1 MSRSQTSTLELWKN
15 HEGLRAEC
23 SANGVLQ
30 QRGPPPRFLASRNPR
45 GEVVQAGCSGLC
57 PRKQRQPVS
66 GTEPVATTEAC
77 LLLQGP
83 LFKKPPGLAILFPC
97 LDSYPS
103 PNSMPGLAPGS
114 PWSMFGAPPL
124 MCTYL
129 GPKYGCR
136 GHADLELRCGL
147 RLPAKQLPYY
157 FSCSPFASH

>member
-1 MSRSQTSTLELWKN
+1 MGCSSRR
-15 HEGLRAEC
+15 GLRHG
-23 SANGVLQ
+23 SWLQ
-30 QRGPPPRFLASRNPR
+30 EAP

-66 GTEPVATTEAC
+66 GTEPVATTETC
-77 LLLQGP
+77 LLLQGSSTGP
-83 LFKKPPGLAILFPC
+83 LFEKTPGPTILFPC
-97 LDSYPS
+97 LDSYS
-103 PNSMPGLAPGS
+103 RPNSMPGLAPGS

-129 GPKYGCR
+129 GPKYGCH

-157 FSCSPFASH
+157 FFLLSFCQSLRYATQSSPRYPG